1 MLSLIQLTP
10 GMDDATLVNTIN
22 KNFEQLQNESRTK
35 TSKDSAGTRRLLIGR
50 PVNGDHDIIAITIPG
65 KDVVEETTV
74 R

>member
-22 KNFEQLQNESRTK
+22 FEQLQNESRTK
-35 TSKDSAGTRRLLIGR
+35 TSKDSTGTRRLLIGR
-50 PVNGDHDIIAITIPG
+50 PVNGDHDIIAITVPG

>member
-10 GMDDATLVNTIN
+10 GMDDATLVNTI

-50 PVNGDHDIIAITIPG
+50 PVNGDHDIIAITVPG